1 MKEQIYLFAHASLVL
16 GIHGAGLSNIVF
28 SPPGTPIFE
37 LQRPGLDCYR
47 ELSHRLGLHHED
59 MQGVDS
65 FSENLVR
72 RLDYYMK
79 TRTRE
84 VAAKQE
90 QQKKRKKNTR
100 NFGGFS
106 LLPIR

>member
-1 MKEQIYLFAHASLVL
+1 
-16 GIHGAGLSNIVF
+16 VF

-37 LQRPGLDCYR
+37 LQKGLDCYL
-47 ELSHRLGLHHED
+47 ELSHRLGHHYED
-59 MQGVDS
+59 MQGVNS

-79 TRTRE
+79 TRTRA

-90 QQKKRKKNTR
+90 QQEKVAANQEQQKRQKKNTR